1 MENLVSAFP
10 ENHVLYKV
18 VKAGKE
24 NIFQNN
30 YLKEQIKYFEKVK
43 TLTLKVRKKS
53 IQLNWLSKYTQKKDK
68 MFYMVE
74 GKEEIEV
81 FEI

>member
-30 YLKEQIKYFEKVK
+30 YLKEQTKYFEKVK

-53 IQLNWLSKYTQKKDK
+53 IQLN
-68 MFYMVE
+68 
-74 GKEEIEV
+74 
-81 FEI
+81 